1 MNRKNCMR
9 IAANLSLLFFAY
21 VAVCLTHT
29 GAAQAPETLSPI
41 QLKKA
46 ADELK
51 SEFAELRSLLDADDY
66 DAAIARTEKVTQS
79 LLALLDKAEPK
90 SQKLLRPIYLQL
102 AQIRDQLALDGAD
115 LSELGTWEELASGN
129 EKKKTLEPMNTGVSF
144 SKEIAPWLVSQ
155 CSRCHID
162 AKRGNLSLATFA
174 DVMKGSNAGVIV
186 FAGDAKAS
194 RLVEVLETGDM
205 PRGGGKVSPEN
216 IEKLKTWIT
225 EGANFDGA
233 DSTVTLKSLV
243 PESAQAAAQPE
254 LQVMAPT
261 GKETVSFSKDI
272 APVLIEQCS
281 GCHIAAM
288 RNSGGL
294 RMDNFAQLLRG
305 GNSGSIVSPT
315 KSKES
320 LLVRKLR
327 GEAGQRMPA
336 GGRPAMDE
344 DKIQMIEKWIDEGA
358 SFDGDSPNTLI
369 DQVASKAW
377 ISGATHDQVREKRW
391 ERARK
396 QWAVVMPKTKAE
408 EVANDQFL
416 VLGNVG
422 KESAA
427 SLLKSAEEASVQIR
441 KRFGLPEKTTLV
453 KGGIVIYAFR
463 QRYEYSEFGKMVES
477 RTLPGN
483 WEGHWRKQVV
493 DAYAVVMPSGDSAV
507 DVRTLTQLLSS
518 IYFGSFDKVPTWLAE
533 GVGRAQLSILVGR
546 TDLRVQAWDSRLLE
560 VGAKLKDPKL
570 LLEEKLDEED
580 SAIAGYALAR
590 TLLDKS
596 KKKQFDALLK
606 GLQKGV
612 EFDKAFSTVF
622 GPQEVFLKSWLGM
635 AN

>member
-1 MNRKNCMR
+1 MKLRNCLR
-9 IAANLSLLFFAY
+9 FP
-21 VAVCLTHT
+21 
-29 GAAQAPETLSPI
+29 AQAIVLLISCIAICSPNVRAVQTEETLAPLE
-41 QLKKA
+41 LKKA
-46 ADELK
+46 ADALKPKVAELK
-51 SEFAELRSLLDADDY
+51 SQLEAKDY
-66 DAAIARTEKVTQS
+66 DAAIAGAEELRQS
-79 LLALLDKAEPK
+79 ILDLLDKAEPK
-90 SQKLLRPIYLQL
+90 SQKLLRPIFLQL
-102 AQIRDQLALDGAD
+102 IQIRDQLALDGAE
-115 LSELGTWEELASGN
+115 LSELGTWEEIASGN
-129 EKKKTLEPMNTGVSF
+129 EKKKTPEPMKTGVSF

-186 FAGDAKAS
+186 FAGDPKGS

-216 IEKLKTWIT
+216 IEKLKKWIT

-233 DSTVTLKSLV
+233 DSSVTLKSLV
-243 PESAQAAAQPE
+243 PESAQAAAEPD
-254 LQVMAPT
+254 LKVMAPT

-294 RMDNFAQLLRG
+294 RMDNFSQLLRG
-305 GNSGSIVSPT
+305 GNSGAIVSPI

-320 LLVRKLR
+320 LLVKKLR
-327 GEAGQRMPA
+327 GQSGQRMPA

-344 DKIQMIEKWIDEGA
+344 EKILMIEKWIDEGA
-358 SFDGDSPNTLI
+358 AFDGDSPNTVI

-377 ISGATHDQVREKRW
+377 MSGASHDEVREKRW
-391 ERARK
+391 ERARQ
-396 QWAVVMPKTKAE
+396 QWTVVMPKMKPE
-408 EVANDQFL
+408 EASNDQFL
-416 VLGNVG
+416 ILGNVG

-427 SLLKSAEEASVQIR
+427 SLLKSAEDASVQIR
-441 KRFGLPEKTTLV
+441 KRFNLPEKAPLV

-477 RTLPGN
+477 RTLPGD

-493 DAYAVVMPSGDSAV
+493 DAYAVVMPSGDAAV
-507 DVRTLTQLLSS
+507 DVRTLTYLLSS
-518 IYFGSFDKVPTWLAE
+518 VYFGSYDKVPSWLAE
-533 GVGRAQLSILVGR
+533 GVGRAQLAILVGR
-546 TDLRVQAWDSRLLE
+546 TDPRVQAWDSRLPE
-560 VGAKLKDPKL
+560 VGAKIKDPKVL
-570 LLEEKLDEED
+570 LDEKLDEEEM
-580 SAIAGYALAR
+580 AIAGYALAR

-596 KKKQFDALLK
+596 KKRQFDTLLK
-606 GLQKGV
+606 GLQKGAD
-612 EFDKAFSTVF
+612 FDTAFTAVF
-622 GPQEVFLKSWLGM
+622 GPKEAFLKAWMGV